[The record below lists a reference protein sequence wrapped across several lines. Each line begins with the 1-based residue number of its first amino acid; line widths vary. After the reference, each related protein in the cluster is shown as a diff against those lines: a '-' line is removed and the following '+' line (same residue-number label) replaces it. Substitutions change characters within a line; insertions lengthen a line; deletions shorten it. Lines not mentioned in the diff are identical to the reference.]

1 MNNHKTARHHLFAS
15 LFIIVSLS
23 LASCGP
29 SITTSLS
36 YPHSQSLRLL
46 VLPVIE
52 RPTENATID
61 HSIIF
66 DHLPDLGDKN
76 MDTPAEYLR
85 NLVLNELSAST
96 DMDLI
101 PSAYIDAELSH
112 HGFADKDGKINL
124 NELYRTPAEVL
135 CNEIFDCDAVL
146 YSELNEWQ
154 RNYYALY
161 SNNSVSF
168 SLRIVA
174 LATRLSADS
183 NSGEEIVFS
192 TSAHDSSS
200 SGLFKAP
207 TGYVSLALEPIK
219 GVNKEVIE
227 NLAEDMVEKAL
238 EPLKTGKRSEFLK
251 SPPPAI
257 YAVAHNADG
266 GNINGKLT
274 VLMSATPDMQ
284 ASFSLGNSVENI
296 PMTEKDSG
304 NYIGFYYP
312 NSNDSFTNADLQVT
326 IIDRWGRK
334 TTSKYN
340 VPLSYP

>member
-1 MNNHKTARHHLFAS
+1 MNGHKFTGRFLTNLFWGTIIFS
-15 LFIIVSLS
+15 LT
-23 LASCGP
+23 SCGP

-46 VLPVIE
+46 VLPAIE
-52 RPTENATID
+52 KPAENTTID

-66 DHLPDLGDKN
+66 DHLPAISIEN

-85 NLVLNELSAST
+85 HLVLNELSAST

-101 PSAYIDAELSH
+101 PSAFIDAELSH
-112 HGFADKDGKINL
+112 HGFIDKDGQLNL
-124 NELYRTPAEVL
+124 EKLYRAPAEKL

-146 YSELNEWQ
+146 YSELTEWQ

-183 NSGEEIVFS
+183 LSGEEIVFS
-192 TSAHDSSS
+192 TMVHDSKS

-207 TGYVSLALEPIK
+207 TGYISLALEPIK

-227 NLAEDMVEKAL
+227 DLAEDMVEKAL
-238 EPLKTGKRSEFLK
+238 EPLKTGKRPEYLK

-257 YAVAHNADG
+257 YAIAHNAHQG
-266 GNINGKLT
+266 KINKKLT
-274 VLMSATPDMQ
+274 VLMSGSPEMQ
-284 ASFSLGNSVENI
+284 ASFSIGNRVENI

-312 NSNDSFTNADLQVT
+312 SSGDTFTNADLKATVV
-326 IIDRWGRK
+326 DRWGRK
-334 TTSKYN
+334 TSSQYN